1 MSRPGVAVWCI
12 ATFIALAVGATSA
25 AAVSLSQIG
34 PTYEVREPNLLEF
47 IRARIEEKART
58 GELKR
63 LEEQFKWQAEE
74 SVRNPQPV
82 PGLSQATAARTFY
95 YDPTFVLDRNV
106 FDDKGN
112 VLFPAG
118 TRKNPLEV
126 VSMTK
131 RLLFFDAR
139 DSKQVRNALYV
150 IDSFGGRVKPIL
162 VGGSYVD
169 LMKAWNV
176 PVYFDQH
183 GDLTRQ
189 LGILHVP
196 ALVSQEGMR
205 LRIDELVV
213 M

>member
-1 MSRPGVAVWCI
+1 MWRTTALIG
-12 ATFIALAVGATSA
+12 LAVGATSA
-25 AAVSLSQIG
+25 RAVDLGPIG
-34 PTYEVREPNLLEF
+34 PTYELREPDLLEF

-63 LEEQFKWQAEE
+63 LEEQFKRQAEE
-74 SVRNPQPV
+74 SIRNPQPV
-82 PGLSQATAARTFY
+82 PELSQATAARTFY

-139 DSKQVRNALYV
+139 DRRQVENALHL
-150 IDSFGGRVKPIL
+150 IDSFAGRVKPIL

-169 LMKAWNV
+169 LMKAWKV